1 MGDSGY
7 PEYDNNRLN
16 FCARVA
22 ARLQVRYSQK
32 NAEKYNEATFTL
44 QAVQDAVRQLDKTES
59 SIAQEKLATP
69 PEQAKVVGDF
79 ARALSPSYFVAER
92 STKSQANI
100 AEKYIRFAFARSESP
115 ATAA

>member
-16 FCARVA
+16 SCARVA

-44 QAVQDAVRQLDKTES
+44 QAVQDAVRQLDKTE
-59 SIAQEKLATP
+59 A
-69 PEQAKVVGDF
+69 
-79 ARALSPSYFVAER
+79 PSLR
-92 STKSQANI
+92 RGWRLLQNRQKW
-100 AEKYIRFAFARSESP
+100 
-115 ATAA
+115 